1 MSLTQLGR
9 YQILETL
16 GRGAMGIVYKAHD
29 PLIERTVAI
38 KTVGYAGLTPA
49 EADEFKKRFFVEAK
63 SAGRLNHPN
72 IVTIHDV
79 GYDDDVAYIAME
91 FIAGRSLRE
100 VIDSGVVLPPQRIA
114 EIVSAVADA
123 LAFAH
128 EQGIVHRDIKP
139 ANIMVLDNGH
149 IKITDFGIALLPN
162 GSLTMAGTALGSPK
176 YMSPE
181 QVLGKRADGRSDIF
195 ALGAVLYELLTG
207 KAPFVGADLNAILYQ
222 VMHGA
227 PPLPSTCNPSLPAGF
242 DRIVA
247 RALAKEPDK
256 RYPTAA
262 KMARDLRHY
271 RKLPGLMQS
280 GEQSAEG
287 AVKPAVACE
296 TTPRPTPQSA
306 SPSPQPRRP
315 GSYLALLAVPAA
327 VLLIGGAYLWHAR
340 SSAVSDNVPNLP
352 ASAPAATSPKT
363 PAQAVAIAPK
373 AQSVETPASA
383 ADQPPS
389 SANATPPAANSA
401 APAGPNVD
409 APEQTK
415 PLDRRARLKA
425 ARQARRE
432 SLEQPVTAPEKA
444 TSGEVPPPAPL
455 ARASGGEWKTALFDA
470 LAVCRNEPFFSRVM
484 CVEKARWKYCPGHW
498 GTIEECPG
506 KNPGS

>member
-114 EIVSAVADA
+114 EIVGAVANA

-222 VMHGA
+222 VLNGA
-227 PPLPSTCNPSLPAGF
+227 PPLPSTCNPSLPGGF

-247 RALAKEPDK
+247 RALAKEADK
-256 RYPTAA
+256 RYQNAA
-262 KMARDLRHY
+262 EMAADLRNY

-280 GEQSAEG
+280 GEPSAG
-287 AVKPAVACE
+287 SVIKPTVTNATA
-296 TTPRPTPQSA
+296 PRPAPPPAT
-306 SPSPQPRRP
+306 PSPQPRNP
-315 GSYLALLAVPAA
+315 GSRLALLAIPAA
-327 VLLIGGAYLWHAR
+327 VLLIGGAYLWYAR
-340 SSAVSDNVPNLP
+340 GSAGTDGVSNQ
-352 ASAPAATSPKT
+352 PAAAQIADSPKAS
-363 PAQAVAIAPK
+363 PQVVAVAPKTQNTEPPVSTTDGSTTTDMAP
-373 AQSVETPASA
+373 
-383 ADQPPS
+383 PPDTT
-389 SANATPPAANSA
+389 ATQAKPSD
-401 APAGPNVD
+401 D
-409 APEQTK
+409 APEQAK
-415 PLDRRARLKA
+415 ALDRRARLKA

-432 SLEQPVTAPEKA
+432 NLERPAKAQEKDA
-444 TSGEVPPPAPL
+444 SGEPPPSAPP
-455 ARASGGEWKTALFDA
+455 ARAGGGEWKAGLFDA

>member
-1 MSLTQLGR
+1 MSVTQLGR
-9 YQILETL
+9 YQILGTL

-49 EADEFKKRFFVEAK
+49 EADEFKQRFFVEAK

-114 EIVSAVADA
+114 EIVSTVAKA

-128 EQGIVHRDIKP
+128 EQGIVHRDVKP

-181 QVLGKRADGRSDIF
+181 QVLGKRADGRSDVF
-195 ALGAVLYELLTG
+195 ALGALLYELLTG

-222 VMHGA
+222 VLNGA

-247 RALAKEPDK
+247 RALAKEADK
-256 RYPTAA
+256 RYQNAA
-262 KMARDLRHY
+262 EMATDLRNY
-271 RKLPGLMQS
+271 RKLPGLLQ
-280 GEQSAEG
+280 GAER
-287 AVKPAVACE
+287 PAVAPPAASVPGA
-296 TTPRPTPQSA
+296 TAPRKPDTPRPPSKA
-306 SPSPQPRRP
+306 SPR
-315 GSYLALLAVPAA
+315 
-327 VLLIGGAYLWHAR
+327 
-340 SSAVSDNVPNLP
+340 
-352 ASAPAATSPKT
+352 AP
-363 PAQAVAIAPK
+363 
-373 AQSVETPASA
+373 
-383 ADQPPS
+383 
-389 SANATPPAANSA
+389 
-401 APAGPNVD
+401 
-409 APEQTK
+409 
-415 PLDRRARLKA
+415 
-425 ARQARRE
+425 
-432 SLEQPVTAPEKA
+432 
-444 TSGEVPPPAPL
+444 
-455 ARASGGEWKTALFDA
+455 
-470 LAVCRNEPFFSRVM
+470 
-484 CVEKARWKYCPGHW
+484 
-498 GTIEECPG
+498 
-506 KNPGS
+506 